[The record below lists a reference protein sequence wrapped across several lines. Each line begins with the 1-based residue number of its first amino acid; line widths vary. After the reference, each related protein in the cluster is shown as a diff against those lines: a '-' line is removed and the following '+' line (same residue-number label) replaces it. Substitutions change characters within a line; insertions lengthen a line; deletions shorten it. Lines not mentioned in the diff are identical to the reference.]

1 MAVDSMGYR
10 RMDDQ
15 IAVREAAAAGLRT
28 LERLVFQ
35 LSHQQSPSDCR
46 EVTDHTISKFKKVIS
61 VLNRTGHA
69 RFRRG
74 PAQLNFVPPVEED
87 LALVPPAL
95 HHHAPA
101 PPAPAP
107 APPQPPAVPRAVTLD
122 FTKPKESFSASGTMS
137 SSSLTGDGSVTGK
150 QGSSILVPAAAAFA
164 VSAGKPPLASSHKRK
179 APAHAH
185 PHCPEDGK
193 QAAPSSRCHCSKKRY
208 PPPLPAHDSA
218 STRASA
224 NVRLLR
230 QEESGQED
238 GARAGDQLEERGHTG
253 GRSLVAQV
261 RAEAHQG
268 LSLPEVT
275 EAPFSLSASN
285 PRPIAAA
292 HMLVVRRGY
301 YKCSSVKGCPARK
314 HVERAPDDPTMLI
327 VTYEGEHRHGQ
338 SRPGTA
344 VPVAS
349 AASG

>member
-15 IAVREAAAAGLRT
+15 IAVREAADVGLRT

-46 EVTDHTISKFKKVIS
+46 EVTDHTIAKFKKVIS

-74 PAQLNFVPPVEED
+74 PAQPAFVPPVEED
-87 LALVPPAL
+87 PALVPAAL
-95 HHHAPA
+95 YHHAPA

-107 APPQPPAVPRAVTLD
+107 VPLPQPPAVPRAVTLD
-122 FTKPKESFSASGTMS
+122 FTKPKESFSASGTVS

-164 VSAGKPPLASSHKRK
+164 VSSGKPPLASSHKRK
-179 APAHAH
+179 APEHAH
-185 PHCPEDGK
+185 PHCPEDAK
-193 QAAPSSRCHCSKKRY
+193 QEAPAGRCHCSKKSRKNRDKRTVRVPAISSRNADIPADDHSWRKYGQKPIKGSPY
-208 PPPLPAHDSA
+208 P
-218 STRASA
+218 
-224 NVRLLR
+224 
-230 QEESGQED
+230 
-238 GARAGDQLEERGHTG
+238 
-253 GRSLVAQV
+253 
-261 RAEAHQG
+261 
-268 LSLPEVT
+268 
-275 EAPFSLSASN
+275 
-285 PRPIAAA
+285 
-292 HMLVVRRGY
+292 RGY

-344 VPVAS
+344 LPVAN